1 MAVKNSTGGRVDPVE
16 KAGIVKKTVNN
27 KVEIE
32 RAEVEW
38 DPNKVVEKADEA
50 EYNSRKLEKAWRRW
64 HEEVP
69 VPKKHQADGQMN
81 FYFTPKCCYS

>member
-32 RAEVEW
+32 RAEVE
-38 DPNKVVEKADEA
+38 
-50 EYNSRKLEKAWRRW
+50 
-64 HEEVP
+64 
-69 VPKKHQADGQMN
+69 
-81 FYFTPKCCYS
+81 